1 MKRGFY
7 TIMAA
12 QFFSALADNAL
23 LIIAVS
29 ILRTMGAP
37 TSHEQYLKSCFTLSF
52 VALASFVGAFADSL
66 PKGKVMLVTNTIKI
80 VGCVALF
87 SGAPPLAAYALV
99 GFGAAAYSPAKY
111 GILTELLEPHQLV
124 VANGWIEGLTIA
136 ATVVGV
142 ILGGVLIRPEFLDV
156 YATWTFLAEGPTA
169 GPRIAALLCC
179 VSYFLAAVLNLGV
192 PRTTAKL
199 VPFEPRQVLPAF
211 GRSFVMLWKDRYGR
225 VSLAVTTVFWGAAGA
240 LQILVIQWAM
250 ATLKMPLDR
259 APMIT
264 GVVVLGTA
272 FGAIVAAR
280 NLQLRD
286 ALRLVP
292 VGIAMGVGVLLMLII
307 DSVWPAVVLLFIV
320 GGLAG
325 FFLVPMNALLQHRGH
340 TIMTAGQSISVQ
352 NFNENACVLGMTLGI
367 GAMQSYGG
375 TIDTA
380 IIGLGTFVAVSM
392 IIVQLLIKRY
402 GLLED
407 DTIPTGPTAHH

>member
-1 MKRGFY
+1 
-7 TIMAA
+7 
-12 QFFSALADNAL
+12 
-23 LIIAVS
+23 
-29 ILRTMGAP
+29 
-37 TSHEQYLKSCFTLSF
+37 
-52 VALASFVGAFADSL
+52 
-66 PKGKVMLVTNTIKI
+66 
-80 VGCVALF
+80 
-87 SGAPPLAAYALV
+87 
-99 GFGAAAYSPAKY
+99 
-111 GILTELLEPHQLV
+111 
-124 VANGWIEGLTIA
+124 
-136 ATVVGV
+136 V

-240 LQILVIQWAM
+240 LQILVISGAM

-367 GAMQSYGG
+367 GRDAELRRHDRHRDHRPRHVRRRLDDHRAAAHQALRLARRRHDPDGTDRPPLTSLARASHHVGRDLHPCRVKATSPLRGG
-375 TIDTA
+375 RFSASKTR
-380 IIGLGTFVAVSM
+380 VAEIETM
-392 IIVQLLIKRY
+392 AR
-402 GLLED
+402 GLLRKS
-407 DTIPTGPTAHH
+407 TS